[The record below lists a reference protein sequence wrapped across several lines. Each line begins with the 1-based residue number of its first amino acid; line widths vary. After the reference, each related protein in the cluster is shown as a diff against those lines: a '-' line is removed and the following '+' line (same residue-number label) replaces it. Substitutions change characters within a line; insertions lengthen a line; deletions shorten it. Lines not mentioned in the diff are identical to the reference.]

1 MSPEFENILHSVISG
16 SCEGKTNEHRI
27 NYYMPIIRLFGTHYT
42 TEVTMGAKATQ
53 RRILSKKA
61 ANSIKEQSK
70 RDGVSISASV
80 GYEPFGISA
89 KSEGEYNS
97 KTGKHLRESITSE
110 TKEVKEF
117 YIGGSAPEKDFEKS
131 GTTESL
137 RDWAR
142 SAQENPAPIEYRI
155 ESIAELIKTDQVFRK
170 PIKGKLLKNQTL

>member
-70 RDGVSISASV
+70 TYGVSISASV
-80 GYEPFGISA
+80 GYKPLGISA
-89 KSEGEYNS
+89 ESGGEYKS
-97 KTGKHLRESITSE
+97 RADKHLRESITSE

-117 YIGGSAPEKDFEKS
+117 YIGGSAPDKDFENSETKTT
-131 GTTESL
+131 TTESL
-137 RDWAR
+137 REWAR

-170 PIKGKLLKNQTL
+170 PIKGNIL